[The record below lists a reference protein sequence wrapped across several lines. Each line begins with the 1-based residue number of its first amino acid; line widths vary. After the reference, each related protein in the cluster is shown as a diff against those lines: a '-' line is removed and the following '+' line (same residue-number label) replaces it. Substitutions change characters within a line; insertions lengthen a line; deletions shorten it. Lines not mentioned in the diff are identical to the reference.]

1 MATTI
6 APAPSDLG
14 ADDPRNP
21 WTPSP
26 AGRIARLAVFAV
38 IVALA
43 IAAPLIVPDVQANL
57 VTRAFVFGIIAL
69 SMNMLIGYTG
79 TVSLGHQAFVG
90 VGAFTAAYILTNA
103 GLPWLVAVAGAMVV
117 GALQAL
123 LIGVLALRVQG
134 FFFAIVT
141 LAYGLFT
148 KEVVFN
154 ITALTGGGAGA
165 QAPRPA
171 FVEPAADYTGA
182 ISGDVRYAWL
192 ALAFLAFVWVLDW
205 RFTASRGGR
214 AVQALRDDSRV
225 AASWGINVRAF
236 TLLAFGL
243 SGAVAGLAGA
253 LFASTQVF
261 VSPESFTLTVA
272 LTYVLMTTVGG
283 VGSRPGVVMGGF
295 VFAGLAPILTALHD
309 TPGWGVS
316 EGAIGEESAIEVCGN
331 LPPRI
336 TAFVFGLVLVGVGIE
351 AIRHLAVG
359 ERRAPW
365 QRVLGGV
372 ILLGALYL
380 GAVVGLGGA
389 FGVGVLGDPY
399 CIFTSITP
407 LIEPVIGVVLLLV
420 TLIQFPGGI
429 AEQIEAPLRWLSFG
443 KFHEERSASV
453 GGGSAAGSSSM
464 RP

>member
-1 MATTI
+1 MATTT
-6 APAPSDLG
+6 APSTTDLG
-14 ADDPRNP
+14 VDDPRTP

-26 AGRIARLAVFAV
+26 GGRIARLAVFGV

-103 GLPWLVAVAGAMVV
+103 GLPWLVAVAGAMLV

-192 ALAFLAFVWVLDW
+192 ALAFLALVWVLDW

-309 TPGWGVS
+309 TAGWGIA
-316 EGAIGEESAIEVCGN
+316 EGDEIEVCGN

-351 AIRHLAVG
+351 AVRHLAVG

-365 QRVLGGV
+365 QRVLGGL
-372 ILLGALYL
+372 ILIGALYL

-389 FGVGVLGDPY
+389 FGAFGGY

-429 AEQIEAPLRWLSFG
+429 AEQLEAPLRWLSFG

>member
-1 MATTI
+1 MATTT
-6 APAPSDLG
+6 APAPSELG
-14 ADDPRNP
+14 TDDPRNP

-26 AGRIARLAVFAV
+26 AGRIARLAVFGLLMA
-38 IVALA
+38 AA
-43 IAAPLIVPDVQANL
+43 IAAPLIVPDVQVNL

-69 SMNMLIGYTG
+69 SMNILIGYTG

-90 VGAFTAAYILTNA
+90 VGAFTAAYILTNV
-103 GLPWLVAVAGAMVV
+103 GLPWLAAVAVAMLV

-171 FVEPAADYTGA
+171 FVEPAADYAGSIT
-182 ISGDVRYAWL
+182 GDVRYAWL
-192 ALAFLAFVWVLDW
+192 ALAFLAAIWVLDW
-205 RFTASRGGR
+205 RFTSSRGGR

-243 SGAVAGLAGA
+243 SGAVAGIAGA

-283 VGSRPGVVMGGF
+283 VGSRPGVVLGGF

-309 TPGWGVS
+309 TPGWGVAEEGG
-316 EGAIGEESAIEVCGN
+316 EGALDVCATA
-331 LPPRI
+331 PPRVV
-336 TAFVFGLVLVGVGIE
+336 AGVFGLVLLGVGIE
-351 AIRHLAVG
+351 AVRHLALG
-359 ERRAPW
+359 ERRTHV
-365 QRVLGGV
+365 QRVLGGL
-372 ILLGALYL
+372 IFLGAAWL

-389 FGVGVLGDPY
+389 FGALGGY

-429 AEQIEAPLRWLSFG
+429 AEQLEAPLRWLSFG
-443 KFHEERSASV
+443 KFHEEKSTSV